1 VRSSSDSSQPSS
13 RKREAGIAYKIEQP
27 QAGHWAVKRIAATAG
42 FGAAAERSTAWNTNQ
57 SYLDF
62 GVAAIWEL
70 DLFGGLR
77 RGEEHIQSKLYD
89 DGDLRLADRDAVR
102 FLRACHGGPC
112 VV

>member
-1 VRSSSDSSQPSS
+1 VAPALKFRFSTTFIEEARGRYSLQDRAAPGRSLGRQANSSY
-13 RKREAGIAYKIEQP
+13 R
-27 QAGHWAVKRIAATAG
+27 RISA
-42 FGAAAERSTAWNTNQ
+42 RLRNDLPWNTNQ

-102 FLRACHGGPC
+102 YLRACEGMA
-112 VV
+112 